1 MRKTF
6 CTFLML
12 LFTFTMVKPNE
23 AHAQIPVKAKAFLTI
38 VGYGT
43 AGGAILGAASTAF
56 GTSSRAISQGASL
69 GLYAGIIFGTYVLVS
84 HHNKR
89 YGNYDDNSSPYQESN
104 DIYSDEYQDG
114 GEGGSSDGEDAK
126 SGGFFDRFEVLQ
138 EKFHGQAFSLGGK
151 KRGSVMPPLHMNI
164 LQYNF

>member
-6 CTFLML
+6 CTFLVL
-12 LFTFTMVKPNE
+12 LFTFSVVTPNVARAE
-23 AHAQIPVKAKAFLTI
+23 LPVKAKAFLTI

-56 GTSSRAISQGASL
+56 GTSSRAIAQGASL

-89 YGNYDDNSSPYQESN
+89 YGSYDDNSSPYQESN
-104 DIYSDEYQDG
+104 DIYSDEYQE
-114 GEGGSSDGEDAK
+114 GEGGGADGDDAK
-126 SGGFFDRFEVLQ
+126 RGGFFDRFEVMQ

-151 KRGSVMPPLHMNI
+151 KRGSAMPPLHINL